1 MSYKPSS
8 IIELTMRIFYSS
20 VLISLGFSGAICAQ
34 NTAVD
39 TPVSMANQVQ
49 VKGVLPGPGF
59 WKISKGEN
67 TLWLLA
73 TVRPLPRNMEWETIK
88 LERTLAQ
95 SQLLLSGPGLSM
107 DADIGFFA
115 KVGLLP
121 SLLKARKNPDGKTL
135 QDILPAPTYDR
146 WLVLKQKYI
155 GKDKDIE
162 NWRPIFVAQELYQR
176 AIKKAGLENSS
187 PVWPVAEKF
196 AERQKLPIVRP
207 LLTLK
212 VSDPKGMIKD
222 FNRKALNDVA
232 CFEKTLDSI
241 ERDVQFMARRGQL
254 WAQGQVAELQQMSFN
269 DFSGTCI
276 NALLDAGISDRLGQR
291 DIKAQVENLWL
302 QAADEALNN
311 NRSTVAVLNMADL
324 IGPTGYLARLR
335 AKGYAI
341 QEPSDMP

>member
-1 MSYKPSS
+1 MPYHAFFMATLALVQPSAVPL
-8 IIELTMRIFYSS
+8 EPATPTVSS
-20 VLISLGFSGAICAQ
+20 
-34 NTAVD
+34 
-39 TPVSMANQVQ
+39 ANQVQ

-88 LERTLAQ
+88 LERALAQ

-107 DADIGFFA
+107 DADIGFFG

-135 QDILPAPTYDR
+135 QDVLPATTYQR

-155 GKDKDIE
+155 GSDKDIE
-162 NWRPIFVAQELYQR
+162 SWRPIFVAQELYQR

-207 LLTLK
+207 RLTLK

-254 WAQGQVAELQQMSFN
+254 WARGQVDELQQVSFN
-269 DFSGTCI
+269 DFSGACI
-276 NALLDAGISDRLGQR
+276 NALLGAGISDRLGQGDVQAR
-291 DIKAQVENLWL
+291 VENLWL
-302 QAADEALNN
+302 QAADEALSN

-324 IGPTGYLARLR
+324 VGPNGYLARLR
-335 AKGYAI
+335 AKGYAV
-341 QEPSDMP
+341 QEPGAVP